1 MIQGGLVVLAS
12 DACLFVLV
20 ASALAYWTI
29 ARRHEHLR
37 APWREVWARPAAAG
51 AAVVLG
57 FFIAIALVDSIH
69 FSTRDEAQDD
79 VVSLLDLALESLRTH
94 PETSYSAPFAT
105 HAYSRETVR
114 LPDGRVHRE
123 YPRLV
128 SGGAHL
134 VAPTERPADI
144 ARRAVLGLALGLAS
158 GALALL
164 GAACV
169 ERRRHGGLAAACRA
183 IVGGLTR
190 RPWRSL
196 LAVGCAIAL
205 LLGLGIALAPWY
217 HVLGTDKVG
226 TDVLYQALKSVRT
239 GILIGSLTT
248 FISLPFALALGV
260 AAGYFRGP
268 VDDAVQYL
276 YTTLSSIPGVLLIAA
291 AALLL
296 DVHMSRHADTFD
308 SLAARADL
316 RLLALCGIL
325 GITSWTSLCRL
336 LRAETLK
343 LREVEYVAAA
353 QALGVRS
360 PAIIRRHLLPN
371 VMHIVMITTVLDFS
385 GLVLAEAA
393 LTYIDIGVDPSM
405 ESWGNMINAA
415 RLELAREPA
424 VWWSLVAALVFM
436 FVLVLAANV
445 FADAVRDAFD
455 PRLRRVGAESIAT
468 LAQETSHR

>member
-1 MIQGGLVVLAS
+1 MGTPVLLAT

-20 ASALAYWTI
+20 ALVVAYWLV

-51 AAVVLG
+51 AALVLAV
-57 FFIAIALVDSIH
+57 FVAIALMDSVH
-69 FSTRDEAQDD
+69 FTARADEDGEL
-79 VVSLLDLALESLRTH
+79 VSLLDLALTPLRTH
-94 PETSYSAPFAT
+94 TETSYSAPFAT
-105 HAYSRETVR
+105 HGYSRESVR
-114 LPDGRVHRE
+114 EADGRVRRE
-123 YPRLV
+123 YPRLAH
-128 SGGAHL
+128 GGAHL
-134 VAPTERPADI
+134 GDPARERMIDLTW
-144 ARRAVLGLALGLAS
+144 RAGAGIALGLAATTLCLVVAVRLERLEHS
-158 GALALL
+158 SQRSF
-164 GAACV
+164 GAAV
-169 ERRRHGGLAAACRA
+169 AAIAR
-183 IVGGLTR
+183 GQTR
-190 RPWRSL
+190 RPWRGMLAVAGGLALLIALGVL
-196 LAVGCAIAL
+196 LA
-205 LLGLGIALAPWY
+205 PHY

-248 FISLPFALALGV
+248 LVSLPFALLLGV
-260 AAGYFRGP
+260 AAGYFRGR
-268 VDDAVQYL
+268 VDDLVQYL

-296 DVHMSRHADTFD
+296 DVYMTRHAAAFD

-336 LRAETLK
+336 LRAEALK
-343 LREVEYVAAA
+343 LREIEFVVAA
-353 QALGVRS
+353 QALGVRA
-360 PAIIRRHLLPN
+360 PGILRRHLLPN

-385 GLVLAEAA
+385 ALVLAEAA

-405 ESWGNMINAA
+405 DSWGNMINAA

-424 VWWSLVAALVFM
+424 VWWSLAAALAFM
-436 FVLVLAANV
+436 FALVLAANL

-455 PRLRRVGAESIAT
+455 PRLRQIGADAAT
-468 LAQETSHR
+468 EAVR

>member
-1 MIQGGLVVLAS
+1 MGAPVVLAT
-12 DACLFVLV
+12 DACLF
-20 ASALAYWTI
+20 ALLATGIAYWAI

-51 AAVVLG
+51 AAVVLAA
-57 FFIAIALVDSIH
+57 FVAIALCDSIH
-69 FSTRDEAQDD
+69 FEARGEEEGD
-79 VVSLLDLALESLRTH
+79 VMSLLDLGLSPLRLH
-94 PETSYSAPFAT
+94 VETSYSAPFAT
-105 HAYSRETVR
+105 HAHARETVR
-114 LPDGRVHRE
+114 MADGSVHRE
-123 YPRLV
+123 FPRLAH
-128 SGGAHL
+128 GGAHL
-134 VAPTERPADI
+134 AEPALRGSDL
-144 ARRAVLGLALGLAS
+144 ARRAAIGIALGL
-158 GALALL
+158 GFFALFLFVAVVL
-164 GAACV
+164 
-169 ERRRHGGLAAACRA
+169 ERRGGDGLRAAFLAIAKGR
-183 IVGGLTR
+183 GR

-196 LAVGCAIAL
+196 LGVTLVFAL
-205 LLGLGIALAPWY
+205 LLGLGIALAPGY

-248 FISLPFALALGV
+248 LLSLPFALALGV
-260 AAGYFRGP
+260 TAGYFRGP

-291 AALLL
+291 AALML
-296 DVHMSRHADTFD
+296 DVHMSRHAESFD

-325 GITSWTSLCRL
+325 GLTSWTSLCRL
-336 LRAETLK
+336 LRAEALK
-343 LREVEYVAAA
+343 LREIEYVAAA
-353 QALGVRS
+353 QALGARA
-360 PAIIRRHLLPN
+360 PAIIRRYLLPN

-385 GLVLAEAA
+385 SLVLAEAA

-424 VWWSLVAALVFM
+424 VWWSLVAALAFM
-436 FVLVLAANV
+436 FTLVLAANL

-455 PRLRRVGAESIAT
+455 PRLRRLGSDDAGAEESPV
-468 LAQETSHR
+468 R

>member
-1 MIQGGLVVLAS
+1 MATPVLLAS

-20 ASALAYWTI
+20 ALVLAYWLV

-51 AAVVLG
+51 SALVLAVFVG
-57 FFIAIALVDSIH
+57 IALMDSVH
-69 FSTRDEAQDD
+69 FTARGDEEGEL
-79 VVSLLDLALESLRTH
+79 VSLLDLALTPLRTH
-94 PETSYSAPFAT
+94 SETSYSAPFAT
-105 HAYSRETVR
+105 HGYSRESVR
-114 LPDGRVHRE
+114 EADGRVRRE
-123 YPRLV
+123 YPRLIH
-128 SGGAHL
+128 GGAHL
-134 VAPTERPADI
+134 DDPAKERTADLVW
-144 ARRAVLGLALGLAS
+144 RAGSGLALGLAAT
-158 GALALL
+158 ALCLVAAARLERSRQRGL
-164 GAACV
+164 GAAV
-169 ERRRHGGLAAACRA
+169 AAIAR
-183 IVGGLTR
+183 GQTR
-190 RPWRSL
+190 RPWRAILVVIGGLSL
-196 LAVGCAIAL
+196 LLA
-205 LLGLGIALAPWY
+205 LGILLAPHY

-248 FISLPFALALGV
+248 LVSLPFALLLGV
-260 AAGYFRGP
+260 AAGYFRGR
-268 VDDAVQYL
+268 VDDVVQYL

-296 DVHMSRHADTFD
+296 DVYMTRHAAAFD

-336 LRAETLK
+336 LRAEALK
-343 LREVEYVAAA
+343 LREIEFVVAA
-353 QALGVRS
+353 QALGVRA
-360 PAIIRRHLLPN
+360 PGILRRHLLPN

-424 VWWSLVAALVFM
+424 VWWSLAAALAFM
-436 FVLVLAANV
+436 FALVLAANL

-455 PRLRRVGAESIAT
+455 PRLRRIGADVAVEPV
-468 LAQETSHR
+468 R